1 MSDTSAKIKVV
12 DRRLSRKWRLFTGIT
27 YALVPVAL
35 ALGLFS
41 GYNAVKFICLGASDY
56 RSLGLW
62 LLMLVMCVLDILEA
76 LTFHSLNQH
85 YWQREREFNTVSIIS
100 RTLASAADSEKQAA
114 VIEKKQEIVNEVTK
128 KVSGETK
135 ASIQEAVDKGFEGM
149 KTFFADMLRNSG
161 MTSTYEEYEDDVD
174 ESQSGL
180 LDATLKAREAGK
192 DSSSKQ
198 TVENGKSDEKK
209 DERSDANEETDSS
222 ADQDGPDED
231 GSDGDE
237 DSENHSD
244 DEDTQGFFADGDE
257 EDDYEDGNPIMDDD
271 SHW

>member
-27 YALVPVAL
+27 YALFPVAL

-192 DSSSKQ
+192 DSTAKQ
-198 TVENGKSDEKK
+198 AVDNEKE
-209 DERSDANEETDSS
+209 DAPSDARQEVEPS

-231 GSDGDE
+231 RPDDDE

-244 DEDTQGFFADGDE
+244 DEDSQGFFADGDE